1 MTTAAIDLDR
11 ETQGSHVEEPR
22 LVLFLEYEGSRYQGS
37 QLQQGDT
44 ATIQGAVEEALRR
57 LTGQEYRVT
66 AASRTDAGVD
76 ALGQVVSFAPR
87 TEMPLQTYQK
97 GLNHYLPRDIAVT
110 AAYLA
115 PHDFHVRKSAMSRT
129 YRYTII
135 NRGSR
140 PAIERNRAA
149 HVRETLDADKMAE
162 AACVLQGW
170 MDVSPFTGPVPSS
183 KNPLRRYDRVDVVRD
198 GDVVT
203 VTFEANGFLNH
214 QIRRTVGALVR
225 VGMGQMTV
233 EEFRRIAVSGRSGE
247 ATWTMPAEGL
257 CLVNV
262 RYDGFPPKKE
272 EQENGTNQDV

>member
-1 MTTAAIDLDR
+1 MTTAAIDLDQ
-11 ETQGSHVEEPR
+11 EAQASHVEEFHA
-22 LVLFLEYEGSRYQGS
+22 VLFLEYEGSRYQGS
-37 QLQQGDT
+37 QLQKDDT
-44 ATIQGAVEEALRR
+44 PTIQRAVEEALHR
-57 LTGQEYRVT
+57 LTGQEYRVA

-76 ALGQVVSFAPR
+76 ALGQVVSFSPR
-87 TEMPLQTYQK
+87 TEMDLQTYQR

-110 AAYLA
+110 AAYWA
-115 PHDFHVRKSAMSRT
+115 PSDFHVRKSATSRI
-129 YRYTII
+129 YRYTVI
-135 NRGSR
+135 NRASR

-149 HVRETLDADKMAE
+149 HVRETLDTDRMAE
-162 AACVLQGW
+162 AARVLHGW
-170 MDVSPFTGPVPSS
+170 MDVRPFTGPLPSGKS
-183 KNPLRRYDRVDVVRD
+183 PLRRYDRVDVVRD

-214 QIRRTVGALVR
+214 QVRRTVGALVR
-225 VGMGQMTV
+225 VGADQMTV
-233 EEFRRIAVSGRSGE
+233 EEFHRIAESGRPGE